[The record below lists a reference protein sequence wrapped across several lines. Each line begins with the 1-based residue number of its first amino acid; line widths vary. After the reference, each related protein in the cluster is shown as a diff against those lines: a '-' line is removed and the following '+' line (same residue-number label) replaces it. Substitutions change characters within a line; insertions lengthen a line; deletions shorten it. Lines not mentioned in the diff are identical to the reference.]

1 MEARDTC
8 GQSPDTFADRSSRGL
23 LTTPALSLLILA
35 TGEKMV
41 LRLVGKV
48 RVARDLFRNYSSNLP
63 LLSFGSFANPAFIS
77 DIFPWL
83 LLFLMAQ

>member
-23 LTTPALSLLILA
+23 LTTPALSPLTFT

-41 LRLVGKV
+41 LRLVGKHKLNQ
-48 RVARDLFRNYSSNLP
+48 VARRVFGVP
-63 LLSFGSFANPAFIS
+63 FLSYFVRIAV
-77 DIFPWL
+77 
-83 LLFLMAQ
+83 